1 MTKKVVNS
9 LMEHVLIW
17 PAQYPLLLKGLVEN
31 NGAFIL
37 DALEAWPECETVTDQ
52 QGVSSSVLPPL
63 MYILW
68 LKPLEPFE
76 SCRYQHIDDYD
87 QAHQTYC
94 DELLLHIAGA
104 GVSQDELI
112 AKLLGVFAQYAD
124 IKTQLTYQ
132 METSPASLLLS
143 KSYIRALSVLLQH
156 GLQLTAEEAC
166 DLWKLADENLRLD
179 LSRMLETVLQDTVA
193 TLQLAVE
200 RLQGDDSYVGL
211 LKHLCSGEEVER
223 LLDQALLAHLMSKN
237 AKQST
242 ALKLIEQGAT
252 GQSKDPAGKSA
263 MMWLV
268 EQGFVS
274 AAQTLTDYHCH
285 QSLDDLGRNLMHYA
299 VMSNSTAMLEL
310 VESMNVDPRL
320 ADVTGMTPYRLANQ
334 VQAVAAKKFLE
345 QRGIIELSFAAK
357 YEKVARVYSLY
368 ALVAILMPV
377 QLNFFF
383 NDTHSNKLSATI
395 MISSLTLL
403 FFALA
408 RWQKRSPLYPQDSSP
423 WSLVGVNILA
433 WLSMSLQVLFSVVVL
448 IAVMGS

>member
-1 MTKKVVNS
+1 
-9 LMEHVLIW
+9 MEHVLIW

-52 QGVSSSVLPPL
+52 QGVRSSVLPPL

-87 QAHQTYC
+87 QAHQSYC
-94 DELLLHIAGA
+94 DELLAHITDA

-112 AKLLGVFAQYAD
+112 AKLLGVFTQYAD
-124 IKTQLTYQ
+124 IKAQLAYQ
-132 METSPASLLLS
+132 TEISPANLLLN
-143 KSYIRALSVLLQH
+143 KTYLRALLVLLQS
-156 GLQLTAEEAC
+156 GLTLTAEEAC
-166 DLWKLADENLRLD
+166 DLWCTADEESRQH
-179 LSRMLETVLQDTVA
+179 LSNILKTALQDSVA

-200 RLQGDDSYVGL
+200 RLQSDEVYVGL
-211 LKHLCSGEEVER
+211 LQHLCDGDAVTR
-223 LLDQALLAHLMSKN
+223 LLDQALLAHVMSKS
-237 AKQST
+237 AKQSV
-242 ALKLIEQGAT
+242 ALKLIEQGAS
-252 GQSKDPAGKSA
+252 GQSKDQGGKSA

-274 AAQTLTDYHCH
+274 AVQALKEQHDHH
-285 QSLDDLGRNLMHYA
+285 ALDDLGRNLMHYA
-299 VMSNSTAMLEL
+299 VLSNSTAMLEL
-310 VESMNVDPRL
+310 VESMEVDPRL
-320 ADVTGMTPYRLANQ
+320 ADVTGMTPYRIANQ
-334 VQAVAAKKFLE
+334 AQAVAAKKFLE
-345 QRGIIELSFAAK
+345 ARGIIELSFAAK

-377 QLNFFF
+377 QLSFFF
-383 NDTHSNKLSATI
+383 NDAHNNKLSATI

-408 RWQKRSPLYPQDSSP
+408 RWQKRSPLYPQDASP
-423 WSLVGVNILA
+423 WSLVGVNVLA
-433 WLSMSLQVLFSVVVL
+433 WLSMSLQLLFSVVVL

>member
-1 MTKKVVNS
+1 MTNKVVNS

-17 PAQYPLLLKGLVEN
+17 PAQFPLLLKGLVEN

-37 DALEAWPECETVTDQ
+37 DALEAWPECETLTDQ
-52 QGVSSSVLPPL
+52 QGVRSSVLPPL

-76 SCRYQHIDDYD
+76 SCHYQHIDDYD
-87 QAHQTYC
+87 EAHQTYC
-94 DELLLHIAGA
+94 DDLLAHIADA
-104 GVSQDELI
+104 GVSKDELI

-124 IKTQLTYQ
+124 IKAQLAYHT
-132 METSPASLLLS
+132 EVSPATLLLN
-143 KSYIRALSVLLQH
+143 KTYTRALLLLLHH
-156 GLQLTAEEAC
+156 GLTLTAQEAC
-166 DLWKLADENLRLD
+166 ELWRIADEAIREQ
-179 LSRMLETVLQDTVA
+179 LSDMLNSVLQDTVA

-200 RLQGDDSYVGL
+200 CLQNDEAYIGL
-211 LKHLCSGEEVER
+211 LQHLCDGDEVER
-223 LLDQALLAHLMSKN
+223 LLDQALLAHVVSKQ
-237 AKQST
+237 AKQSI
-242 ALKLIEQGAT
+242 ALKLIEKGAS
-252 GQSKDPAGKSA
+252 GQSKDESGKSA

-274 AAQTLTDYHCH
+274 AAEALKEQYCP

-299 VMSNSTAMLEL
+299 VLSNSTAMLEL
-310 VESMNVDPRL
+310 VESMGVDPRL

-334 VQAVAAKKFLE
+334 AQAVAAKKFLE
-345 QRGIIELSFAAK
+345 ARGIIELSFAAK

-383 NDTHSNKLSATI
+383 NESHGDKLSATI

-408 RWQKRSPLYPQDSSP
+408 RWQKRSPLYPQDASP
-423 WSLVGVNILA
+423 WSLIGVNVLA
-433 WLSMSLQVLFSVVVL
+433 WLSMSLQFLFSVVVL